1 MSKLGK
7 RKSEDLSKALR
18 ANRAT
23 AFFSVCAFMV
33 GLLLLSILL
42 SLHPNLSRAT
52 TDDASLVST
61 TTREGRL
68 AVFDD
73 VWETIQERYYDPAF
87 RGIDWNKKRTTFRSA
102 AAQAANTLDFYE
114 VLRQMISSLK
124 DAHTRVYSP
133 DEKFDWWNP
142 RFVTV
147 GLTIH
152 EVDARPTVVKVEPKS
167 SPDRAGVR
175 AGDVIVMI
183 DEAPAANLIERRLQ
197 NSWILPSEDSA
208 RFRAVA
214 SLLEGPA
221 TTSVKVAWEDRDGKT
236 KSAVFQRHWSQRRLG
251 LHFQQRGKFAIIDIE
266 AFTQTVA
273 LDFAR
278 ALPKALKGMTGIIL
292 DLRANGGG
300 DAEAM
305 ANVASAFLG
314 DGINLGRFA
323 DRSGASFELR
333 TDTKLLWPAAPL
345 GQTNLPLVVL
355 TSENT
360 SSAAEILVEALR
372 TKGQVKVI
380 GRQTCGCVL
389 AIRNR
394 HSLPDGGVLDVSEFD
409 YRTAAGLRI
418 EGAGIPPD
426 EMIKLTRVD
435 VYSHRDRAMESALTF
450 LKSVRGK

>member
-1 MSKLGK
+1 LGK
-7 RKSEDLSKALR
+7 KKSKDLSKMSRTVR
-18 ANRAT
+18 ANT
-23 AFFSVCAFMV
+23 FLCACSFMV
-33 GLLLLSILL
+33 GLLLFCILL
-42 SLHPNLSRAT
+42 TPHTSLSHAA
-52 TDDASLVST
+52 TDDTSLVST

-87 RGIDWNKKRTTFRSA
+87 RGIDWNSKRTTFRPA
-102 AAQAANTLDFYE
+102 AAQAANSLEFYE

-133 DEKFDWWNP
+133 EEKFDWWNP

-147 GLTIH
+147 GLTIR

-167 SPDRAGVR
+167 IPDGAGIR
-175 AGDVIVMI
+175 AGDVILKI

-221 TTSVKVAWEDRDGKT
+221 TTSVKVAWEERDGKT
-236 KSAVFQRHWSQRRLG
+236 KSAVFQRHWTQRRLG
-251 LHFQQRGKFAIIDIE
+251 LHFRQREKFAIIEIE

-273 LDFAR
+273 LDFGR
-278 ALPKALKGMTGIIL
+278 ALPKALQGMAGIIL

-314 DGINLGRFA
+314 DGIDLGRFA

-333 TDTKLLWPAAPL
+333 TDPKLLWPAAPL
-345 GQTNLPLVVL
+345 EQSKLPLVVL

-360 SSAAEILVEALR
+360 SSAAEILVAALR
-372 TKGQVKVI
+372 ANGGARVI

-394 HSLPDGGVLDVSEFD
+394 HSLPDGGILDVSEFD
-409 YRTAAGLRI
+409 YRMADGLRI

-426 EMIKLTRVD
+426 ETIKLTRGD
-435 VYSHRDRAMESALTF
+435 IYSHRDRAMESARTF
-450 LKSVRGK
+450 LKNARGK